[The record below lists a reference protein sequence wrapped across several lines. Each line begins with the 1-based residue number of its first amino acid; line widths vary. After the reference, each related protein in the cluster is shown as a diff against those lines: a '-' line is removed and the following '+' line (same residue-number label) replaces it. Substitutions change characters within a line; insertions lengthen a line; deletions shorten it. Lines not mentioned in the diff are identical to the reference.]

1 MGSNPSTESNYK
13 SAVNGKNKMQMLCMR
28 YWTTMMTPTEKGSQ
42 GRSMHSSTESA
53 TTVATGCVPSVV
65 ASHSPGH
72 NTRIPDAS
80 KNSPCGC
87 PTYELWIHCSYC
99 QQLDVQSQD
108 QHNAKRYPLLIPA
121 ATSKCGVAPLT
132 SAKPAGVFSQN
143 QPPAESPSAIKTT
156 THPLHAKG
164 KLTRVDNQQ
173 AQLYKSVDAC
183 KHTQSK
189 LSTDSRNGIASTN
202 PNNAAQDTQSY
213 IPTAGHPVATSK
225 QRTQYPLLVIQ
236 SQPQNAALQLT
247 QTTSLQ
253 TRRKNLAKYQT
264 HATMLN
270 QQDTISNQSQA
281 TGTLTRVDSHRPKP
295 AGTPTTL
302 VPQTTL
308 KSVLY
313 RNTLMQRLDTKTR

>member
-1 MGSNPSTESNYK
+1 MVAGIDGKWPEKVTVNSNEGSKRRTQTRKIFAKYGDWYLNRRPSLPININPAAAEIFKTIHRQNQQ
-13 SAVNGKNKMQMLCMR
+13 V
-28 YWTTMMTPTEKGSQ
+28 PTNQQDS
-42 GRSMHSSTESA
+42 R
-53 TTVATGCVPSVV
+53 
-65 ASHSPGH
+65 
-72 NTRIPDAS
+72 
-80 KNSPCGC
+80 
-87 PTYELWIHCSYC
+87 IHCSYC

-156 THPLHAKG
+156 THPVRAKG
-164 KLTRVDNQQ
+164 KLTRVDNHQ

-202 PNNAAQDTQSY
+202 PNDAAQDTQSY
-213 IPTAGHPVATSK
+213 IPTTGHPVATSK
-225 QRTQYPLLVIQ
+225 QRTQYPMLVIQ

-253 TRRKNLAKYQT
+253 TRRKHLAKYQT

-295 AGTPTTL
+295 AGTPTAL